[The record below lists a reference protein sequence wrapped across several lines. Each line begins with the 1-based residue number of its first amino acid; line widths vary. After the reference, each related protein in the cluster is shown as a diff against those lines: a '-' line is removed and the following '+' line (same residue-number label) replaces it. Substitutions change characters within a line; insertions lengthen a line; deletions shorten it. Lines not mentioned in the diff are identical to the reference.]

1 MQTRIEREFVAAGAN
16 TGSDCVKW
24 LELSASR
31 QVVAFAV
38 SNTLA
43 IAELRDACSEATV
56 VCTLR
61 GHQGRINAIACCHS
75 RNELVS
81 CSEDGSVRVWGRES
95 DGGAWAEVA
104 VLLGLKSSGVA
115 VSCLS
120 VGAGG
125 SFVAASDTQGSV
137 CIWLRPSQG
146 GEFVRFQDF
155 TLPPAQ
161 TPHALHLVTLPK
173 DSSVQGAATLS
184 LLVGSVDARVHVY
197 VNDPLSR
204 RFESVGSLPGHEEW
218 VTSLAST
225 IVAQGSVYVASGS
238 KDCKIRVWKFV
249 STPRAQH
256 ASPEVESPQANG
268 DIAEE
273 DEDEDEDELLDA
285 PEGAV
290 QIAPEEI
297 MTEARLSFRSPD
309 GILQFNVFLET
320 LLVGH
325 EDWVSSVE
333 WMRTSGP
340 DLADELRLILFSTSM
355 DRNMVMWSPGQADA
369 GGVWSATARIGDV
382 GGQLG
387 GSVGG
392 NLLGFVGGC
401 SSPEGSAIL
410 GVGYGGSFH
419 LWRRHQEQGQGHLA
433 SWSGHAFLSG
443 HFGSVNDVAWSTCGR
458 FLFAASSDQT
468 VRLFAP
474 VPRGVG
480 TGAGSGVWREVSRP
494 QIHGYN
500 MTCVVPLS
508 PTRIITA
515 GEEKLL
521 RVFDMPLCVRRG
533 LRKLCDVD
541 VDDDS
546 SKASTEV
553 VDRAYIPELGL
564 SNRAVELMSKAEA
577 AEQEARGVEALDWSA
592 PPLEGQ
598 LADHTIWPESKK
610 LFGHSNDVLCVA
622 LSSTASGNWLASAS
636 KARDAATAAIV
647 LWDPDK
653 MAAVSKL
660 QVHESS
666 VVCLQFS
673 GDGRYLAS
681 AGKDRSL
688 CIFMRTGQAT
698 QPFEVHAEQPAAHKR
713 IIWDCS
719 WAAATGPETSGGD
732 EQFLVTG
739 SRDGACKVWRVRGR
753 GDDRLVCMHSFVP
766 FGGAAVMALHCRP
779 LCGSTT
785 LTTLAVG
792 CEDGNISVWQIRVS
806 SDGVSVSA
814 EAVAAASNHIA
825 HGASVKR
832 LRWSPTDDSLL
843 ASGSA
848 DCTMRVYRIDQKN

>member
-1 MQTRIEREFVAAGAN
+1 MQMQIEREFVAAGAN
-16 TGSDCVKW
+16 TGSNSIKW
-24 LELSASR
+24 LYLSSSR

-38 SNTLA
+38 SNVVA
-43 IAELRDACSEATV
+43 IAELKDANSDATII
-56 VCTLR
+56 CTLR
-61 GHQGRINAIACCHS
+61 GHQGRINAIACCHN
-75 RNELVS
+75 RKELIS

-95 DGGAWAEVA
+95 DEGAWGEVA

-120 VGAGG
+120 VGAGDT
-125 SFVAASDTQGSV
+125 FVAASDTQGNV

-146 GEFVRFQDF
+146 GGFARLQDF
-155 TLPPAQ
+155 ALPPAQ
-161 TPHALHLVTLPK
+161 TAHALHLLILPM

-197 VNDPLSR
+197 VSNPLSR

-225 IVAQGSVYVASGS
+225 NVAQGSVYVASGS

-256 ASPEVESPQANG
+256 APSEVDSPQANG
-268 DIAEE
+268 DNA
-273 DEDEDEDELLDA
+273 DEDEDDDDDELLDA

-297 MTEARLSFRSPD
+297 MTEARLSFCSPD
-309 GILQFNVFLET
+309 GSLQVSVFLET

-333 WMRTSGP
+333 WMRTSGS
-340 DLADELRLILFSTSM
+340 DLEDERRLVLFSTSM
-355 DRNMVMWSPGQADA
+355 DRNMVMWSPGDA

-419 LWRRHQEQGQGHLA
+419 LWRRHQSEGQLA

-458 FLFAASSDQT
+458 FLLAASSDQT

-474 VPRGVG
+474 APRVAS
-480 TGAGSGVWREVSRP
+480 TGAGNGGWREVSRP

-521 RVFDMPLCVRRG
+521 RAFDMPLCVRRG
-533 LRKLCDVD
+533 LRKLCGVD
-541 VDDDS
+541 VDGDKS
-546 SKASTEV
+546 SEATADV

-622 LSSTASGNWLASAS
+622 LSSTASGSWLASAS

-647 LWDPDK
+647 LWDPEK

-673 GDGRYLAS
+673 SDGRYLAS

-719 WAAATGPETSGGD
+719 WAPASGAEPSGDD
-732 EQFLVTG
+732 EQQLLVTG
-739 SRDGACKVWRVRGR
+739 SRDGACKVWRVRVR
-753 GDDRLVCMHSFVP
+753 GDDRLVCLHSFVP
-766 FGGAAVMALHCRP
+766 FGGAAVTALHCRP
-779 LCGSTT
+779 LHSPTT
-785 LTTLAVG
+785 TTTTTLAVG
-792 CEDGNISVWQIRVS
+792 GEDGNVSVWQIRVS
-806 SDGVSVSA
+806 SDGVNASA

-832 LRWSPTDDSLL
+832 LRWSPTDESLL